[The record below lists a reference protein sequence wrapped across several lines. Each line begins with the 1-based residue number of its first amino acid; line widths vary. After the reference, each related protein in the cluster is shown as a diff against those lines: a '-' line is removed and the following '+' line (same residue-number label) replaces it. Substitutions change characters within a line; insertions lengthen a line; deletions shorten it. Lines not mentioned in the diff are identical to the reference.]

1 MSPAAGNSSTFFPA
15 VNTCQATTALASC
28 SPMNSIKSD
37 AQRAI
42 NRSLAK
48 EGVEPSPVAD
58 CQQEPW
64 LTFYFDGTGNNE
76 EIDVPTH
83 EHSNVARL
91 YRAMP
96 SNELELGRM
105 TYYIPGIG
113 TPFREIGDKGADW
126 KSSVAWGG
134 QARLDWAW
142 DKFQANVKKAV
153 ARANNPVNKIRMI
166 HVAVFGFSRGAALA
180 RAFAVKLQQHCEP
193 AGSGWVTKQGRHPIR
208 LYFMGL
214 FDTVASVGVP
224 TAARKFQKE
233 ALAVARVSPW
243 LAAVPVWVTSSADG
257 HASWASD
264 LRIPAMALRCVHHIA
279 AHEIRN
285 SFPLDTVLE
294 GGRYPTNAVEVV
306 YPGVHS
312 NVGGGY
318 RPGEGGRLASP
329 FGMLSAIPLQAMY
342 DEAYKAGVPLRPLQ
356 HLRQTN
362 RPEDLAIYLDFH
374 PAKSEDQATRQTLI
388 RRFNHYMKAVGQG
401 AAPVGQMVAAH
412 MKLYFRWRI
421 VDVGRRRAALQKGQ
435 QDQTA
440 QRLASKEAE
449 WEKERATK
457 QAALDKV
464 ESEAWGLEL
473 KATMLATAASGMF
486 PGDQQQAMWRDAQQC
501 RQRAAALREQAVPMQ
516 ASISTLP
523 SSDGSLLKN
532 LQRYDQQF
540 LDDSDRV
547 LKARKDALKGFD
559 RLLREAWD
567 EPVLKD
573 PELIAFFDD
582 HVIDSLAAFALD
594 RTRATEARVLY
605 QGKDTRVAY
614 ARAETNGDQ
623 KGAQQTA
630 RTEATA

>member
-1 MSPAAGNSSTFFPA
+1 MFPP
-15 VNTCQATTALASC
+15 VNTCQASAANGAYTPLQ
-28 SPMNSIKSD
+28 SIKND
-37 AQRAI
+37 AQRVI
-42 NRSLAK
+42 NRSVAK
-48 EGVEPSPVAD
+48 EDAKASPVAD

-76 EIDVPTH
+76 KIDRPTR

-91 YRAMP
+91 YRAMQKDQ
-96 SNELELGRM
+96 LEIGRV
-105 TYYIPGIG
+105 TFYIPGIG
-113 TPFREIGDKGADW
+113 TPFREIGDKGGDW
-126 KSSVAWGG
+126 KSAVAWGG

-142 DKFQANVKKAV
+142 EKFQIQVRKAA

-180 RAFAVKLQQHCEP
+180 RAFAVKLQQHCDP
-193 AGSGWVTKQGRHPIR
+193 VGAGWVTKQGRHPIR

-224 TAARKFQKE
+224 TAARKYQAE
-233 ALAVARVSPW
+233 AAALSRVSPW
-243 LAAVPVWVTSSADG
+243 LAAVPIWVASNADG

-264 LRIPAMALRCVHHIA
+264 LRIPAMSLRCVHHIA

-285 SFPLDTVLE
+285 SFPLDTLLE
-294 GGRYPTNAVEVV
+294 GGRYPSNTVEVV

-318 RPGEGGRLASP
+318 RPGEGGRLSSP

-356 HLRQTN
+356 LLRQTN
-362 RPEDLAIYLDFH
+362 RPDDLAVYLDFH
-374 PAKSEDQATRQTLI
+374 PAKPEDQTTRQILI

-421 VDVGRRRAALQKGQ
+421 IDVGRKRLAAQKGE

-440 QRLASKEAE
+440 KRLSASEAK
-449 WEKERATK
+449 WSQERAAK
-457 QAALDKV
+457 QSSLDKV
-464 ESEAWGLEL
+464 EYEALGLEL
-473 KATMLATAASGMF
+473 KAHMLNLTASGMF
-486 PGDQQQAMWRDAQQC
+486 PGEQQHEFLREAQKC
-501 RQRAAALREQAVPMQ
+501 RQRAATLREQAVPIQ
-516 ASISTLP
+516 ASLNTMP

-532 LQRYDQQF
+532 MAQYDREFMQESQ
-540 LDDSDRV
+540 RV
-547 LKARKDALKGFD
+547 LKARKDSLKGFD

-567 EPVLKD
+567 EQVLRD
-573 PELIAFFDD
+573 LEVIAFFDD
-582 HVIDSLAAFALD
+582 HVIDSLASFAMD

-605 QGKDTRVAY
+605 QGKDARVTY
-614 ARAETNGDQ
+614 AKAQAPG
-623 KGAQQTA
+623 QQTEPVA
-630 RTEATA
+630 

>member
-1 MSPAAGNSSTFFPA
+1 MSESIAQSSPMFPP
-15 VNTCQATTALASC
+15 VNTCQASAASGAYT
-28 SPMNSIKSD
+28 PLQSIKND

-42 NRSLAK
+42 NRSVAK
-48 EGVEPSPVAD
+48 EDAKASPVAD

-76 EIDVPTH
+76 KIDRPTR

-91 YRAMP
+91 YRAMQKDQ
-96 SNELELGRM
+96 LEIGRV
-105 TYYIPGIG
+105 TFYIPGIG
-113 TPFREIGDKGADW
+113 TPFREIGDKGGDW
-126 KSSVAWGG
+126 KSAVAWGG

-142 DKFQANVKKAV
+142 GMFQTQVKKAA

-180 RAFAVKLQQHCEP
+180 RAFAVKLQQHCDSVG
-193 AGSGWVTKQGRHPIR
+193 AGWVTKQGRHPIR

-224 TAARKFQKE
+224 TAARKYQAE
-233 ALAVARVSPW
+233 AAALFRVTPW
-243 LAAVPVWVTSSADG
+243 LAAVPVWVASTADG
-257 HASWASD
+257 HASWAGD
-264 LRIPAMALRCVHHIA
+264 LRIPAMSLRCVHHIA

-285 SFPLDTVLE
+285 SFPLDTLLE
-294 GGRYPTNAVEVV
+294 GGRYPSNTVEVV

-318 RPGEGGRLASP
+318 RPGEGGRLSSP

-342 DEAYKAGVPLRPLQ
+342 DEAYKAGVPLRSLQ
-356 HLRQTN
+356 LLRQTN
-362 RPEDLAIYLDFH
+362 RPDDLAVYLDFH
-374 PAKSEDQATRQTLI
+374 PAKPEDQTTRQTLI

-421 VDVGRRRAALQKGQ
+421 IDVGRKRLAAQKGE

-440 QRLASKEAE
+440 KRLSASEAK
-449 WEKERATK
+449 WSQERAAK
-457 QAALDKV
+457 QSSLDKV
-464 ESEAWGLEL
+464 EYEALGLEL
-473 KATMLATAASGMF
+473 KAHMLNLTASGMF
-486 PGDQQQAMWRDAQQC
+486 PGEQQHEFLREAQKC
-501 RQRAAALREQAVPMQ
+501 RQRAATLREQAVPIQ
-516 ASISTLP
+516 ASLNTMP

-532 LQRYDQQF
+532 MAQYDREFMQE
-540 LDDSDRV
+540 SERV
-547 LKARKDALKGFD
+547 LKARKDSLKGFD

-567 EPVLKD
+567 EPVLRD
-573 PELIAFFDD
+573 LEVIAFFDD
-582 HVIDSLAAFALD
+582 HVIDSLASFAMD

-605 QGKDTRVAY
+605 QGRDDRVRY
-614 ARAETNGDQ
+614 ARASQSSDE
-623 KGAQQTA
+623 A
-630 RTEATA
+630 RAVT